1 MGKEELLKRLRAA
14 GAERVEA
21 QYDGY
26 SDEGLLFEVELYGP
40 DGATVPGPDDGLWRD
55 IEEVVCDLLSRQWPG
70 WEIND
75 GSIGTAV
82 IAVGTGLVEGEHG
95 TRYTE
100 IDFDS
105 YEGAL

>member
-75 GSIGTAV
+75 GSIGGHGPSRGGARHPLHRDRLR
-82 IAVGTGLVEGEHG
+82 LV
-95 TRYTE
+95 
-100 IDFDS
+100 
-105 YEGAL
+105 